1 MVRRATVQEIVP
13 NLTREK
19 VELKEVEAVSLVK
32 ENPLRGK
39 REMMESL
46 STFLRLSLD
55 GESQLLQRKASLTK
69 MDQLRLLMV
78 VGEIDL
84 LII

>member
-1 MVRRATVQEIVP
+1 MVRRATDQEIVP

-55 GESQLLQRKASLTK
+55 GENQRLQRKARLTK
-69 MDQLRLLMV
+69 KEKLRPLMV

-84 LII
+84 LI